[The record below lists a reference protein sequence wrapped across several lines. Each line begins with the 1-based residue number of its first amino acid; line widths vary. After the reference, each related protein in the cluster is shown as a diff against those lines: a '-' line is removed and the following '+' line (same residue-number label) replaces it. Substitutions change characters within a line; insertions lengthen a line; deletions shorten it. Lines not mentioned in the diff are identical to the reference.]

1 MKHHISE
8 SIAKNC
14 TFGTVYCEL
23 VCQLQ
28 NEFINRSLIIPLC
41 PVKLN
46 SLYFVKVVKRE
57 KVPVINPLEDQ
68 HKYVFKFP
76 ENMSL
81 VECLMIII
89 NKNKHRTSKSLYT
102 NIIGKYFILNT
113 FSFVNSF

>member
-1 MKHHISE
+1 MVKHHISA

-28 NEFINRSLIIPLC
+28 NEFVNRSLIIPLW

-46 SLYFVKVVKRE
+46 ALYFVKAVKGE
-57 KVPVINPLEDQ
+57 KLPMINPLEDQ
-68 HKYVFKFP
+68 HKYVFKYP

-81 VECLMIII
+81 VECLSVII
-89 NKNKHRTSKSLYT
+89 NRNKHRISKSLYT
-102 NIIGKYFILNT
+102 SIIGKYFILNML
-113 FSFVNSF
+113 F